1 MIGMRSTLF
10 LHKPENSQVDQNN
23 RDTKLLFTY
32 LSYTHAYTDTPIYIL
47 VI

>member
-10 LHKPENSQVDQNN
+10 LRKLENSQVDQNN

-32 LSYTHAYTDTPIYIL
+32 LSYTHAYTPIYIL